1 MKTRIILTAG
11 LSLALLFCVSWTYT
25 GATAQPPSLGQR
37 LVGTWEVT
45 LRLPCGTSAC
55 PCLPGVSSDTLIPA
69 MQTYSGD
76 GTMEEVYGGSLLLFR
91 SDALGSW
98 EPVGGQEYAARYK
111 FFIFNPT
118 TGERIFTEVV
128 TSHIE
133 LQEHDALEATA
144 TFNLFEADGVT
155 LIRSGCPIEIIG
167 TRF

>member
-1 MKTRIILTAG
+1 MKTRILLMAG
-11 LSLALLFCVSWTYT
+11 LSLVLLLCLSWTYT
-25 GATAQPPSLGQR
+25 GVTAQPPSIGQR

-76 GTMEEVYGGSLLLFR
+76 GTMEEVSGGSLLFFR

-98 EPVGGQEYAARYK
+98 EHVGGQEYAARYK
-111 FFIFNPT
+111 FFQFNPT
-118 TGERIFTEVV
+118 TGERTFTEVV

-133 LQEHDALEATA
+133 LQGHDAFEATA

-155 LIRSGCPIEIIG
+155 PVRSGCPIGIIG